1 MLNGNVV
8 KSSERIKITESG
20 ETYKID
26 ISEVLMADHGE
37 WSFCAKN
44 RLGEKKLVANL
55 EVIGKKLDFSK
66 RFLITNCV
74 SYSLQ

>member
-8 KSSERIKITESG
+8 KSSERVKITESG

-44 RLGEKKLVANL
+44 RLGEKKINANL
-55 EVIGKKLDFSK
+55 EVIGEDLFAS
-66 RFLITNCV
+66 NC
-74 SYSLQ
+74 